1 MKTITLLN
9 EKGGVGK
16 TTMAMTLA
24 CGLARDG
31 YRVMLVDSDPQATAT
46 LGLGMEHEPG
56 FYDLI
61 QRKQAWA
68 NLSRTIEIERIA
80 PEVRPTAQYAFA
92 IAPYD
97 RSNSS
102 VC

>member
-31 YRVMLVDSDPQATAT
+31 FRVLLVDSDPQATAT
-46 LGLGMEHEPG
+46 LGLGLVHEPG
-56 FYDLI
+56 FYDLV
-61 QRKQAWA
+61 QRKEAWGKLIRPVA
-68 NLSRTIEIERIA
+68 PERIA
-80 PEVRPTAQYAFA
+80 TKAITAHAA
-92 IAPYD
+92 LTKLD
-97 RSNSS
+97 G
-102 VC
+102 